1 MPLSKPTQ
9 RRCSS
14 IPFYSGALIFSSS
27 PLLYLST
34 PFHCFTYLL
43 RSSANLISS
52 VADLRFPV
60 PLPYKSGLHFSIAFL
75 NLSSRH
81 CSIANHFFAIAMLY
95 LPWQFLT
102 PLRLCTSILGSS
114 LPLLF
119 RTLPL
124 LIRTSLY
131 RGQSR
136 LIRFS
141 AQQHICCAV
150 RFYSIAFLFL
160 SIAPHFSYTQFRC
173 G

>member
-1 MPLSKPTQ
+1 MAFKAVLVASPLRIISLHNFSRAIPVH
-9 RRCSS
+9 SS
-14 IPFYSGALIFSSS
+14 ALIFSSS

-34 PFHCFTYLL
+34 PFHCFTHLL
-43 RSSANLISS
+43 R
-52 VADLRFPV
+52 
-60 PLPYKSGLHFSIAFL
+60 
-75 NLSSRH
+75 
-81 CSIANHFFAIAMLY
+81 SIANHFFAFAMLY

-102 PLRLCTSILGSS
+102 HLRLCTSSLGPS
-114 LPLLF
+114 LPLRF
-119 RTLPL
+119 HTLPL
-124 LIRTSLY
+124 RFHTLPLRFRTSLY

>member
-1 MPLSKPTQ
+1 MAFKAVLVASPLRIISLHNFSRAIPVP
-9 RRCSS
+9 SS
-14 IPFYSGALIFSSS
+14 VLIFSSS

-34 PFHCFTYLL
+34 PFHCFTHLL
-43 RSSANLISS
+43 R
-52 VADLRFPV
+52 
-60 PLPYKSGLHFSIAFL
+60 
-75 NLSSRH
+75 
-81 CSIANHFFAIAMLY
+81 SIANHFFAFAMLY

-102 PLRLCTSILGSS
+102 HLRLCTSSLGPS
-114 LPLLF
+114 LPLRF
-119 RTLPL
+119 HTLPL
-124 LIRTSLY
+124 RFRTSLY

>member
-1 MPLSKPTQ
+1 MQLYSFLFQ
-9 RRCSS
+9 RIDILFKYTASP
-14 IPFYSGALIFSSS
+14 IYSV
-27 PLLYLST
+27 PLLHSST

-52 VADLRFPV
+52 VADLRFPI
-60 PLPYKSGLHFSIAFL
+60 PLPDKSRLHFSIAFL

-81 CSIANHFFAIAMLY
+81 CSIAFLNMSTRYFSIANHFFAIAMLY

-102 PLRLCTSILGSS
+102 PLRLCTSSIGSS

-124 LIRTSLY
+124 LFITSLN

-141 AQQHICCAV
+141 AQKHLCYAV
-150 RFYSIAFLFL
+150 RFRF
-160 SIAPHFSYTQFRC
+160 

>member
-1 MPLSKPTQ
+1 MAFKAFLVASPLRIISLHNFSRAIPVP
-9 RRCSS
+9 SS
-14 IPFYSGALIFSSS
+14 VLIFSSS

-34 PFHCFTYLL
+34 PFHCFTHLL
-43 RSSANLISS
+43 R
-52 VADLRFPV
+52 
-60 PLPYKSGLHFSIAFL
+60 
-75 NLSSRH
+75 
-81 CSIANHFFAIAMLY
+81 SIANHFFAFAMLY

-102 PLRLCTSILGSS
+102 HLRLCTSSLGPS
-114 LPLLF
+114 LPLRF
-119 RTLPL
+119 HTLPL
-124 LIRTSLY
+124 RFRTSLY